1 MASYTWAVIG
11 AGPAGIAAVGNL
23 LDYGVLGSEILWID
37 PQFTVGDFGSRW
49 KNIPS
54 NTKVQLF
61 LKFLH
66 ACDAFSYSACD
77 QSFEL
82 NKTPAEETCLLSLM
96 VEPLQ
101 WVTKQLQSKVD
112 IKKDFVENLRCH
124 FRDGGNPFKM
134 DPRRSLP
141 SNALIGGGDDN
152 QTHLWHLKLSHEHVY
167 AKNVVLAIGAEPK
180 TLAINS
186 CPVIPL
192 QHAMDS
198 ESIKNHLKPHDVV
211 AVFGSSHS
219 AVLALKNL
227 VDCSAKKII
236 NFYRSPLIYAIYTDN
251 GILFDDTG
259 LKGSAA
265 EWSRENLHETLPL
278 NLLRVESNDDMI
290 QTYLPECT
298 KVVYAVGFER
308 RLISI
313 EGFRDIQYD
322 NKTGMIAPG
331 LFGFGIAFPE
341 AKTNHLGLIEHSVG
355 LWKFMTYLKRVMPVW
370 LQHKKFDVTERP
382 SGRVTVNDGD
392 AS

>member
-1 MASYTWAVIG
+1 MVSYSWAVIG

-23 LDYGVLGSEILWID
+23 LDLGVLGSEILWID

-54 NTKVQLF
+54 NTKVELF
-61 LKFLH
+61 IKFLY

-82 NKTPAEETCLLSLM
+82 NHIPAEKTCLLRFM

-101 WVTKQLQSKVD
+101 WVTTQLLSKVD
-112 IKKDFVENLRCH
+112 IKRNFVEGLFFN
-124 FRDGGNPFKM
+124 
-134 DPRRSLP
+134 
-141 SNALIGGGDDN
+141 DD
-152 QTHLWHLKLSHEHVY
+152 LWHLKLNREHVS
-167 AKNVVLAIGAEPK
+167 AKNVILAIGAEPK

-192 QHAMDS
+192 QDAMDS
-198 ESIKNHLKPHDVV
+198 ESIKNYLRPDDIV

-219 AVLALKNL
+219 AVLALKHL
-227 VDCSAKKII
+227 VDCSVKKII
-236 NFYRSPLIYAIYTDN
+236 NFYRSPLVYAIYTDN

-259 LKGSAA
+259 LKGGTAVWA
-265 EWSRENLHETLPL
+265 RENLHESLPL
-278 NLLRVESNDDMI
+278 NLLRVESNEDMI

-308 RLISI
+308 RHISV
-313 EGFRDIQYD
+313 EKFRDIQYD
-322 NKTGMIAPG
+322 NQTGMIAPG

-341 AKTNHLGLIEHSVG
+341 AKTNHLGVIEHSVG

-370 LQHKKFDVTERP
+370 LQSREYV
-382 SGRVTVNDGD
+382 V
-392 AS
+392 